1 MPYALDSVDWKI
13 IRVLQQNGRTSNVQI
28 ARQVGVSEPT
38 VRRRLERLLSARIVR
53 VVAMSDATRLGFHTI
68 AFMTLRVDL
77 ARVDQIADKIARLPQ
92 VRTIYLTTGGSE
104 LILEAWFTSSED
116 LLHFMTEHIG
126 SISGIRGTT
135 TSHILRTIKDGSEW
149 ILPIAPPTMRS
160 GGD

>member
-1 MPYALDSVDWKI
+1 MSYALDSVDWQI
-13 IRVLQQNGRTSNVQI
+13 IQVLQQDGRTSNVKI

-38 VRRRLERLLSARIVR
+38 VRKRLERLLSAQMIRIV
-53 VVAMSDATRLGFHTI
+53 AMPDATRLGFHTI

-77 ARVDQIADKIARLPQ
+77 ARVDQIADKIDRLPQ

-126 SISGIRGTT
+126 GISGIRGTT
-135 TSHILRTIKDGSEW
+135 TSHVLRTIKDGSRW
-149 ILPIAPPTMRS
+149 VLPVASPPPHS
-160 GGD
+160 VGG